1 MTRQNVKGIARSQ
14 LKSSMTIPPPHI
26 PFLDKASYPPR
37 AGNAVRPLLGARAAF
52 RRICDAVENAR
63 HSIWI
68 TVAFLS
74 PDFEMPD
81 GHGSLFDVI
90 ERAEQRGLDVR
101 VIFWRPNA
109 EAGDPPFTFA
119 GTPQQRAE
127 LAARG
132 LRFAARWDRAEGPYC
147 QHQKSWLIDVGQETE
162 TAFIGGINLTSK
174 AMPPEHRTDLI
185 GFHDLYLEVRG
196 PSATDVAHNFVQRW
210 NESSERMSDDG
221 SWGERGREDLAF
233 PTATGRERG
242 DTLLQVQRSIRAGRY
257 SNGHPAP
264 GGTRIDIAA
273 GEHAILEQYQ
283 RAIDA
288 ARRTIYNENQAVPI
302 TAVSTHL
309 KSALQRGVS
318 VVVLVPADPEPYV
331 RVARRSVDGSATFEV
346 LAELGTYPEFAL
358 VGLAVPDARI
368 GRRNVYIHSKV
379 MLIDDAWTTI
389 GSCNLHAFSLFGHCE
404 MNGSF
409 WNPAVVRE
417 LRCALLTEHLAVD
430 TSDLDDRAALDL
442 YRRIASDNRRKRDD
456 GNVDWQGD
464 VFSLDAARYAGD

>member
-1 MTRQNVKGIARSQ
+1 MTTP
-14 LKSSMTIPPPHI
+14 LPHI
-26 PFLDKASYPPR
+26 PFLTQASYPPR
-37 AGNAVRPLLGARAAF
+37 AGNAVRPLLGARTAF
-52 RRICDAVENAR
+52 RRICDAVESAR
-63 HSIWI
+63 HSIWLTI
-68 TVAFLS
+68 AFLS

-81 GHGSLFDVI
+81 GRGSLFDVI
-90 ERAEQRGLDVR
+90 ERAEKRGLDVR

-119 GTPQQRAE
+119 GTPEQRAL

-132 LRFAARWDRAEGPYC
+132 LRFGARWDRAEGPYC
-147 QHQKSWLIDVGQETE
+147 QHQKSWLIDVGQESE

-185 GFHDLYLEVRG
+185 GFHDLYLELRG

-210 NESSERMSDDG
+210 NEASERQAEDG
-221 SWGERGREDLAF
+221 RWGDHGSKDLAF
-233 PTATGRERG
+233 PSATGPERG
-242 DTLLQVQRSIRAGRY
+242 TTLLQVQRSIRAGRY
-257 SNGHPAP
+257 SNGHPTP
-264 GGTRIDIAA
+264 GGARIAIAE

-283 RAIDA
+283 QAIDA
-288 ARRTIYNENQAVPI
+288 AQRTIYIENQAVPI
-302 TAVSTHL
+302 TAVSSHL
-309 KSALQRGVS
+309 RAALQRGVS

-331 RVARRSVDGSATFEV
+331 RVARRSVEGRATFDL
-346 LAELGTYPEFAL
+346 LAELGTYPDFAL
-358 VGLAVPDARI
+358 VGLAVPDAQI

-417 LRCALLTEHLAVD
+417 LRCTLLAEHLDIETA
-430 TSDLDDRAALDL
+430 DLDDRAALDL
-442 YRRIASDNRRKRDD
+442 YRRIASDNRRKRDA
-456 GNVDWQGD
+456 GRFDWQGD
-464 VFSLDAARYAGD
+464 VFSLEAALYGA